1 MLLAEHRPLNH
12 YSILIYIPSPPLYA
26 GKQPPAV
33 RPPPGPIIFLWFSFT
48 LGTLS
53 APSCR
58 FNLYE
63 FHMGAPGRLLGF
75 LRIILTT
82 PWRLL
87 GSLGTLFGF
96 PLAPPGLP
104 LPLFGFP
111 FGAFCAPCSI
121 FGMPWP
127 LFGAHM
133 DVCLQL
139 SLFTVCSLAEIGVTN
154 SYSFK
159 QKHIESRLQLSLFT
173 VCSLAEIGACDM
185 YCSFLLLKCS
195 SSTGV
200 QECICLFGVI
210 DCMLQGGQMTF
221 M

>member
-1 MLLAEHRPLNH
+1 
-12 YSILIYIPSPPLYA
+12 
-26 GKQPPAV
+26 
-33 RPPPGPIIFLWFSFT
+33 
-48 LGTLS
+48 
-53 APSCR
+53 
-58 FNLYE
+58 
-63 FHMGAPGRLLGF
+63 MGAPGRLLGF
-75 LRIILTT
+75 FRILLATPWRLLGSLQALLGI

-139 SLFTVCSLAEIGVTN
+139 SLFTVCSLAEIG
-154 SYSFK
+154 
-159 QKHIESRLQLSLFT
+159 
-173 VCSLAEIGACDM
+173 ACDM